1 MKRLRLGRTD
11 LEVSELGFGASPLG
25 SVYGAFAEQ
34 DGIDAVHTALELG
47 ITFFDVSP
55 YYGSTGAETLL
66 GKALRGVERSGY
78 VLATKVGRY
87 GDAEFDFSGERV
99 KRSVRESLD
108 RLGTDHLDLVQCHD
122 IEFGDLDQ
130 IAEQSLPAL
139 RELQDAGLVRFVGI
153 TGYPLPALG
162 YVAEKAPVD
171 VVMSYC
177 QYTLQDR
184 RLAAWRD
191 RFAEQGIGV
200 INAAPLAMGALT
212 GQGPPPWHPAPAHV
226 LERCAEAA
234 RLCRRRG
241 TDLARLALQF
251 SVATGAVAS
260 TVVGA
265 RHSDEVRRNVR
276 WIGEP
281 LDGHLVR
288 EVEQVLAPVRD
299 VGWTNG
305 RPENQQP
312 GTNP

>member
-1 MKRLRLGRTD
+1 MKRLRLGSTC
-11 LEVSELGFGASPLG
+11 LEVSELGFGGSPLG
-25 SVYGAFAEQ
+25 SAYGAFAEQ

-47 ITFFDVSP
+47 ITLFDVSP
-55 YYGSTGAETLL
+55 YYGSTRAETVL
-66 GKALRGVERSGY
+66 GKALRGVERSSY

-87 GDAEFDFSGERV
+87 GDAEFDFTAERV

-130 IAEQSLPAL
+130 IAEQTLPAL
-139 RELQDAGLVRFVGI
+139 RELQDAGLVRCVGI
-153 TGYPLPALG
+153 TGYPLPALA
-162 YVAEKAPVD
+162 YVAKKAPID
-171 VVMSYC
+171 MVMSYC
-177 QYTLQDR
+177 QYTLQNR
-184 RLAAWRD
+184 RLAVWRD
-191 RFAEQGIGV
+191 GFAEQGIGV

-212 GQGPPPWHPAPAHV
+212 DQGPPPWHPASARV

-234 RLCRRRG
+234 RVCQRRG
-241 TDLARLALQF
+241 ADLARLALQF
-251 SVATGAVAS
+251 SVATGNVAS

-265 RHSDEVRRNVR
+265 SHSDEVRRNVR
-276 WIGEP
+276 WIDEP
-281 LDGHLVR
+281 LDEQLLL

-312 GTNP
+312 RMTP